1 MIPVMN
7 DVTLTPELERFAA
20 EAIATGR
27 YRDVSE
33 VVRAGLGLLK
43 EAEAEVADFVA
54 SLDEAQ
60 AEGERDGFLSAD
72 EVERRVRAAIADVA
86 ARRDRE

>member
-1 MIPVMN
+1 MIPGT
-7 DVTLTPELERFAA
+7 DHVTLTPELERFAA
-20 EAIATGR
+20 EAIATD
-27 YRDVSE
+27 RDVSE
-33 VVRAGLGLLK
+33 VVRAGLSLLK

-60 AEGERDGFLSAD
+60 AEGERDVFFDAD